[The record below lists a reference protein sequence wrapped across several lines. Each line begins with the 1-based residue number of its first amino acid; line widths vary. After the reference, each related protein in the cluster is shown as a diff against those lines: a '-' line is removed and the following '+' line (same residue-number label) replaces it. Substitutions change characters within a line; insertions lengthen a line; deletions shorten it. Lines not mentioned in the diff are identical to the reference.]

1 MSLQTDLE
9 KKKTVQTHMKKIR
22 LGMVTAPVHVG
33 GGDEVQSDDEREVAR
48 YDDTEQPDVFQEL
61 LRRAGE
67 GVEPADGNNFPSATQ
82 VQAPAKAKA
91 NQLSDEQKERIRKN
105 KEMAAM
111 KRKEKLEREHREA
124 EAAKEDEIEA
134 VEKNEEVSENKNEE
148 YAPVNDDKR
157 DKEANN
163 DEDEPPR
170 LQIDD
175 APQLDL
181 DEMLEEM
188 DQD

>member
-1 MSLQTDLE
+1 
-9 KKKTVQTHMKKIR
+9 
-22 LGMVTAPVHVG
+22 
-33 GGDEVQSDDEREVAR
+33 
-48 YDDTEQPDVFQEL
+48 
-61 LRRAGE
+61 
-67 GVEPADGNNFPSATQ
+67 
-82 VQAPAKAKA
+82 
-91 NQLSDEQKERIRKN
+91 
-105 KEMAAM
+105 M

-124 EAAKEDEIEA
+124 EAAKGDEAAKEDEIET

-157 DKEANN
+157 DIEANN